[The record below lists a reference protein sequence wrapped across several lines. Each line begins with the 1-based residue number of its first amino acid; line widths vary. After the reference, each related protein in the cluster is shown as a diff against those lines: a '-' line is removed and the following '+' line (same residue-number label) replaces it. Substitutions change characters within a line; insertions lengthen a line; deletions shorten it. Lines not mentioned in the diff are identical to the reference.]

1 MIPVN
6 SSNFNSS
13 SSCSLVG
20 VYEIYRQ
27 HMILDLIFHS
37 VIHPGAH
44 KACLEGRGGGGDP
57 TRRLSVAHRSLR
69 MSFVLFCFFYCDSVE
84 FCVGMRWKPKQKNKR
99 T

>member
-44 KACLEGRGGGGDP
+44 KACLQGRGGGGVSYGLITFLTFRP
-57 TRRLSVAHRSLR
+57 FRLRAEKRYIKKVLRSI
-69 MSFVLFCFFYCDSVE
+69 S
-84 FCVGMRWKPKQKNKR
+84 K
-99 T
+99 

>member
-44 KACLEGRGGGGDP
+44 KACLEGREGGFLTFRP
-57 TRRLSVAHRSLR
+57 FRLRAEKRYVKKVLRSI
-69 MSFVLFCFFYCDSVE
+69 S
-84 FCVGMRWKPKQKNKR
+84 K
-99 T
+99 